1 VHLYLHGVADMSFD
15 MTSRNLSEVEAVSG
29 NDVLNPRLFL
39 GEGSLDGAFVIS
51 GVRKT
56 SVSGKPNTL

>member
-1 VHLYLHGVADMSFD
+1 MSFD
-15 MTSRNLSEVEAVSG
+15 MTSRNLFEVEAVSG

-56 SVSGKPNTL
+56 SVRKSIEDTHKNLSKIRA